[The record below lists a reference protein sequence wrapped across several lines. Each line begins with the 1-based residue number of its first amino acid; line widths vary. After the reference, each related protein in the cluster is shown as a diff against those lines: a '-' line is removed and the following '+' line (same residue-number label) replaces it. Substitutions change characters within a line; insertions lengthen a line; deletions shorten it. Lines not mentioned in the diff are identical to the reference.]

1 MTRLLTVSVLLLVG
15 ATGCQ
20 TGRDF
25 KLFGY
30 STRPQFD
37 ENIRTVYVPAVK
49 NVVFQTTP
57 NRDLEVEIT
66 RAVIR
71 EIETRSRMKVV
82 SDRERADTE
91 LNCTLAD
98 IRKNVVNINQQNLT
112 REAEVLVVMNV
123 VWRDLRDG
131 RVLSN
136 RRPGPTVGVET
147 PQPFDPSL
155 PPVADVPLREKA
167 TPAQVTAVGR
177 ILPELGESN
186 ASANLALAN
195 QLAKQIVNMMESGW

>member
-1 MTRLLTVSVLLLVG
+1 MTRLLTVSVLLLAG
-15 ATGCQ
+15 ASGCQ

-25 KLFGY
+25 KLLGY
-30 STRPQFD
+30 STQPQFD
-37 ENIRTVYVPAVK
+37 ESVRTVYVPAIK
-49 NVVFQTTP
+49 KTAFQTTP

-71 EIETRSRMKVV
+71 EIEGRTRMKVV
-82 SDRERADTE
+82 SDRDRADTE
-91 LNCTLAD
+91 LTCTLAD
-98 IRKNVVNINQQNLT
+98 IRKAVVNINQQNLT
-112 REAEVLVVMNV
+112 REAEVTVVLNV

-136 RRPGPTVGVET
+136 RRPGPAAAVET

-155 PPVADVPLREKA
+155 PPVEDAPRREKA
-167 TPAQVTAVGR
+167 VPAQVTAVGR

-186 ASANLALAN
+186 ASANTAVAN
-195 QLAKQIVNMMESGW
+195 QLAKQIVNMMEAPW